1 MESDYASSYI
11 HTNGVNLHVIQAG
24 PETGKPVILLH
35 GFPEYWYGW
44 QKQIGPLAEAGL
56 RLIVPD
62 QRGFNLS
69 DKPQEIDQYRMDIL
83 ARDVIELMDALGLER
98 ASLVG
103 HDWGGMIA
111 WVTAALYPERVE
123 RMAILNAHYPR
134 MGLRT
139 LLRHPQQI
147 LKSSYILFFQI
158 PGLPEAILRNNDW
171 AGLVRT
177 MRRSSQPG
185 TFSEADFE
193 QYRRA
198 WWRKG
203 AITSML
209 NWYRAFLRR
218 RVDLPSKP
226 RFKMPVL
233 VLWGVKD
240 LALGRELAEASLD
253 LCEDGELV
261 YFEGATHW
269 VQHEEHEAINRYLV
283 GFLV

>member
-1 MESDYASSYI
+1 MESDYTSSHI
-11 HTNGVNLHVIQAG
+11 HTNGVILHVIQAG
-24 PETGKPVILLH
+24 PETGKPVIMLH

-44 QKQIGPLAEAGL
+44 QKQIGPLTEAGL

-62 QRGFNLS
+62 QRGYNLS
-69 DKPQEIDQYRMDIL
+69 DKPQGIDQYRMDIL
-83 ARDVIELMDALGLER
+83 ARDVIGLMDALGLEQ

-111 WVTAALYPERVE
+111 WVTAVLYPERVE
-123 RMAILNAHYPR
+123 RLAILNAPYPR
-134 MGLRT
+134 VELRT

-171 AGLVRT
+171 ADLVRT

-203 AITSML
+203 VMTSML

-253 LCEDGELV
+253 QCEDGELV
-261 YFEGATHW
+261 YFDGATHW